1 MPRVEQEVMLGPGYF
16 YIAPHTGGVPEAPP
30 AFTTALVVTDDP
42 AGNWIDVGFSED
54 GWNFA
59 GQNVFSFWTPAE
71 LVDPV
76 ATIKDSAEYHMRG
89 VMAQFSL
96 ENLQIALS
104 GGAIAVDTAGV
115 SMTSPELR
123 NYVPSGSSDYDFVS
137 ALFIVEN
144 YGFNETSSEPCIRHI
159 YIPYVVSVAEVEVPH
174 TKGANPSLLGVD
186 LQGIKGAG
194 NDIITI
200 NEQIEVP

>member
-1 MPRVEQEVMLGPGYF
+1 MIGPGYF
-16 YIAPHTGGVPEAPP
+16 YIAPHTAGVPEAAPS
-30 AFTTALVVTDDP
+30 FTGALTLTDAP
-42 AGNWIDVGFSED
+42 GGNWADVGYSED

-76 ATIKDSAEYHMRG
+76 ATVKDSAEYHMRG

-96 ENLQIALS
+96 ENLQTALS
-104 GGAIAVDTAGV
+104 GGVITEDTAGV
-115 SMTSPELR
+115 SMTSPTLR
-123 NYVPSGSSDYDFVS
+123 HYIPSGSANFDYFS

-144 YGFNETSSEPCIRHI
+144 YGFNFTSSENCIRHL

-186 LQGIKGAG
+186 LQAIKGTG
-194 NDIITI
+194 SDIIRI
-200 NEQIEVP
+200 DEQIEVP

>member
-16 YIAPHTGGVPEAPP
+16 YIAPHTSGVPEAPP
-30 AFTTALVVTDDP
+30 AFTTALTLTDDP
-42 AGNWIDVGFSED
+42 AGNWVDVGFSED
-54 GWNFA
+54 GWSFA

-76 ATIKDSAEYHMRG
+76 VTVKDSAEYHMRG

-96 ENLQIALS
+96 ENLKTALS
-104 GGAIAVDTAGV
+104 GGTITEDTPGV
-115 SMTSPELR
+115 SMTSPTLQS
-123 NYVPSGSSDYDFVS
+123 YVPALSSSFDFLS

-144 YGFNETSSEPCIRHI
+144 YGFNFTSTENCIRHI
-159 YIPYVVSVAEVEVPH
+159 YMPYVVSVAEVEVPH

-186 LQGIKGAG
+186 LQAIKGTG
-194 NDIITI
+194 SDIIKI
-200 NEQIEVP
+200 DEQIEVP

>member
-1 MPRVEQEVMLGPGYF
+1 VGDTL
-16 YIAPHTGGVPEAPP
+16 
-30 AFTTALVVTDDP
+30 TTDP
-42 AGNWIDVGFSED
+42 AGNWVDVGFSED
-54 GWNFA
+54 GWSFA

-76 ATIKDSAEYHMRG
+76 ATVKDSAEYHMRG

-96 ENLQIALS
+96 ENLQTALS
-104 GGAIAVDTAGV
+104 GGTITEDTAGV
-115 SMTSPELR
+115 SMTSPTLQS
-123 NYVPSGSSDYDFVS
+123 YVPSGSADYDFVS

-144 YGFNETSSEPCIRHI
+144 YGFNFSSSENCVRHI

-186 LQGIKGAG
+186 LQAIKGTG
-194 NDIITI
+194 SDIIKI
-200 NEQIEVP
+200 DEQIEVP

>member
-1 MPRVEQEVMLGPGYF
+1 MPRTEQEVLIGPGF
-16 YIAPHTGGVPEAPP
+16 FFIAPHSAGAPEPQP
-30 AFTTALVVTDDP
+30 VLLVADTVNTDP

-54 GWNFA
+54 GWSFA

-76 ATIKDSAEYHMRG
+76 VTVKDSAEYHMRG

-96 ENLQIALS
+96 ENLKTALS
-104 GGAIAVDTAGV
+104 GGTIVTDTAGV

-123 NYVPSGSSDYDFVS
+123 HYTPEASADFEFLS
-137 ALFIVEN
+137 ALFRVEI
-144 YGFNETSSEPCIRHI
+144 YGFNFTSSEPNIRDF
-159 YIPYVVSVAEVEVPH
+159 YIPFVVSVAEVEVPH

-186 LQGIKGAG
+186 LQAIKGTG
-194 NDIITI
+194 TDIIRI
-200 NEQIEVP
+200 DEQVEIP